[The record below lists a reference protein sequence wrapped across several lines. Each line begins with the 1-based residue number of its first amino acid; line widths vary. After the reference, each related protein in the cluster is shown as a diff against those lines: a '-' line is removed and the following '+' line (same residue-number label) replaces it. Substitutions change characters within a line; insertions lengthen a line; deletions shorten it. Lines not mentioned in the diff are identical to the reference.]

1 MLPEGNSSASRG
13 SGAPAC
19 YDAAMTMPHPADPS
33 VTLIAATSLECNALR
48 RVLPQARVVQVG
60 IALESL
66 KVPLGETVVSCGLAG
81 GLRIDLP
88 TGTVLI
94 PRKVRRPNGDVLVC
108 DRELV
113 EALTQGARSL
123 GIDPVFDAMLTADAI
138 VNGSAREMWAARGY
152 AGVDMETGRI
162 AAPRVA
168 AVRVVL
174 DTPHRE
180 LSAEWRTPLRAMLK
194 PGNWPQAAWLARE
207 APRAAR
213 LAALVLGA
221 TQGIGG
227 RVRISRQW

>member
-1 MLPEGNSSASRG
+1 
-13 SGAPAC
+13 
-19 YDAAMTMPHPADPS
+19 MTIPPPVNPG

-48 RVLPQARVVQVG
+48 RVLPEARIVKVG
-60 IALESL
+60 IALEGL
-66 KVPLGETVVSCGLAG
+66 KVPLGDTVVSCGLAG
-81 GLRIDLP
+81 GLRADLP

-94 PRKVRRPNGDVLVC
+94 PREVRRPSGETLVC

-123 GIDPVFDAMLTADAI
+123 GIEPVFDAMLTADAI
-138 VNGSAREMWAARGY
+138 VNGAGREIWAARGF
-152 AGVDMETGRI
+152 AGADMETGWI
-162 AAPRVA
+162 VAPRVA

-174 DTPHRE
+174 DTPRRE
-180 LSAEWRTPLRAMLK
+180 LSGEWATPLRAILK
-194 PGNWPQAAWLARE
+194 PKNWAQATWLARE

>member
-1 MLPEGNSSASRG
+1 MTVPSPASPG
-13 SGAPAC
+13 
-19 YDAAMTMPHPADPS
+19 
-33 VTLIAATSLECNALR
+33 VTLIAATTLECKALR
-48 RVLPQARVVQVG
+48 RELPEARVVQVG
-60 IALESL
+60 IALSNL
-66 KVPLGETVVSCGLAG
+66 SVPLGDTVVSCGLAG
-81 GLRIDLP
+81 ALRADLP
-88 TGTVLI
+88 TGTLLI
-94 PRKVRRPNGDVLVC
+94 PRKVCRPNGDVLVC

-113 EALTQGARSL
+113 EALAQAARSL
-123 GIDPVFDAMLTADAI
+123 GIEPVFDAMLTADSI
-138 VNGSAREMWAARGY
+138 VNGAAREMWAARGY
-152 AGVDMETGRI
+152 AGVDMETGSI
-162 AAPRVA
+162 VAPRVA

-221 TQGIGG
+221 TQGIGA